1 MTVTTLPVRASNET
15 TSLAR
20 VLFAEIFLTTSLAA
34 AHLVESAFVHHRFTT
49 FLVIAVRFFHW
60 RCRLNIR
67 LRYLHRH
74 HHRLHWHHHRLHWHH
89 HWLHRHAHLLLHRH
103 AVHLHR
109 VSTIWLLRHS
119 VLHRHHTLR
128 LLHHLIAMHN
138 WLRRVNMSC

>member
-15 TSLAR
+15 TGLAR
-20 VLFAEIFLTTSLAA
+20 VLFAEISLTTSLAA
-34 AHLVESAFVHHRFTT
+34 AHLVESAFVHHPFTT
-49 FLVIAVRFFHW
+49 FLVVAVRFFHW

-67 LRYLHRH
+67 LRY
-74 HHRLHWHHHRLHWHH
+74 LHWHHHRLHWHH

-103 AVHLHR
+103 TVHLNR

-128 LLHHLIAMHN
+128 LLHHWIALHN